1 MKPPRTFA
9 SVDDR
14 LRLLG
19 NAPSKR
25 ADRLWGA
32 LAVLGFVLVVVL
44 AMVAIPPLRPSFDF
58 RRAPAHEAIA
68 AAQPGV
74 AAVTR
79 WSELVPAGWKPA
91 QPMRDAQHDRAA
103 LQDSDPQARAALR
116 RLRDTLDAA
125 PTDPALDG
133 RAARIAGYVVP
144 IESAPHGTT
153 QFLLVPYFGACIH
166 TPPPPANQIIH
177 VALGT
182 PRTGLRAMDAVWVR
196 GTLRVARH
204 DSAVATS
211 GYHLAATAVDP
222 YRPGAHE

>member
-19 NAPSKR
+19 KAPSKH

-32 LAVLGFVLVVVL
+32 LAVLAFAVVVVL
-44 AMVAIPPLRPSFDF
+44 AVVAIPLRPSLDF
-58 RRAPAHEAIA
+58 RRTPAHEAVA
-68 AAQPGV
+68 AAQPDV
-74 AAVTR
+74 ATVTR
-79 WSELVPAGWKPA
+79 WSELIPAGWE
-91 QPMRDAQHDRAA
+91 PMQQMRGSQHDRATQ
-103 LQDSDPQARAALR
+103 QDADPQARAALR
-116 RLRDTLDAA
+116 RLRDVLDAA

-133 RAARIAGYVVP
+133 RATRIAGYVVP
-144 IESAPHGTT
+144 IESAPRGTT

-177 VALGT
+177 VVLGA
-182 PRTGLRAMDAVWVR
+182 PRAGLRAMDTVWVR

-204 DSAVATS
+204 DSPVATS
-211 GYHLAATAVDP
+211 GYRLAATAVDP
-222 YRPGAHE
+222 YQPGAHE